1 MTMRGLLRRIGN
13 ALAAVG
19 RLPLLRALSRLGWLL
34 TTSAVV
40 SWVLAWR
47 LGWEELSIV
56 AAICG
61 LMVVIAELFTIG
73 RRAYSVNIELSPKRI
88 TAGERAGGRLVVR
101 SATGR
106 PQLPGRL
113 ELRVGAVRAAFLV
126 PALRGDTEHDELFTI
141 PSERRGVVPVGPAMS
156 VKGDPLGVC
165 RVEKEWTGVEE
176 LFVHP
181 RISPLDR
188 LGSGFVKDLEGHTT
202 NDLSPSDIAFHTL
215 REYVP
220 GDDRRHVHWKTS
232 ARIGTLMVRQ
242 YVDTRRSHLAVILS
256 TSPDDYADEDEF
268 ELAVSLAASIAVRTI
283 RDEQAVSMI
292 AGGRPVPSDNT
303 QALLDG
309 LARVEFGSANGD
321 LHAGAVQANQSA
333 SAASIVALVVGS
345 TIDLPEIRFATNR
358 IVAQSRQVILR
369 AHRGGDLGYRPV
381 GSLAVINVPSLEEF
395 AQGLWR
401 ATQV

>member
-1 MTMRGLLRRIGN
+1 MRGLVQRARS
-13 ALAAVG
+13 AAAFMSS
-19 RLPLLRALSRLGWLL
+19 LPLLRALSRLGWLL
-34 TTSAVV
+34 SAAAVV
-40 SWVLAWR
+40 FWVLAWR
-47 LGWEELSIV
+47 LGWEEL
-56 AAICG
+56 AILAGICV
-61 LMVVIAELFTIG
+61 LMVVVAQLFTIG
-73 RRAYSVNIELSPKRI
+73 RRAYVVVIELSPKRI
-88 TAGERAGGRLVVR
+88 TAGERAGGRLVVK

-106 PQLPGRL
+106 PQLPSRL
-113 ELRVGAVRAAFLV
+113 ELQVGAVRAAFQI
-126 PALRGDTEHDELFTI
+126 PSLRGDAVHDELFTI

-165 RVEKEWTGVEE
+165 RLEKAWTGAEE

-232 ARIGTLMVRQ
+232 ARIGSLMVRQ

-256 TSPDDYADEDEF
+256 TSPDDYTDEDEF
-268 ELAVSLAASIAVRTI
+268 ELAVSLAASLAVRTL
-283 RDEQAVSMI
+283 RDEQAVSMV

-309 LARVEFGSANGD
+309 LARVEFGSADGD
-321 LHAGAVQANQSA
+321 LHAGAIQANQSA

-358 IVAQSRQVILR
+358 LVAQSRQVILR
-369 AHRGGDLGYRPV
+369 AHRGGDLGYRPI